1 MLLRIKKGLPMK
13 KLHILCVGF
22 ISVMGLTVGALASPN
37 FNMIGF
43 ATVSGG
49 TTGGAGGATKT
60 ISSIDQLV
68 AWGAA
73 REKNTTPEIVQISGK
88 ITGGGTTLI
97 TIKNGS
103 NITIMGV
110 GTTGELSG
118 VGLNIRDY
126 TNVIVKNLKIHE
138 IPYPDDA
145 LTLDNVQHAWVD
157 HCELYSK
164 IGAGITMDTYDGLLD
179 IKKGS
184 AFITISWCRLHDHM
198 KCSLIGHTDNTG
210 QQAEDGQIRV
220 TYHHDWFY
228 KTDGRNPSLRFGAVH
243 MFNNIYESI
252 SDYGLAARDGGH
264 AKVENCHYN
273 NVVLPMST
281 DKFPVDGLPNGYI
294 CQSGNT
300 FTGTCGANVIS
311 QTGCDFWNSTTLPYS
326 YSLDPVSSLETI
338 VKPNSGIPG
347 SPVPVITVSIDN
359 ERNSAPAVSAT
370 ASGKSMNVRTNVG
383 LAAKNVLANGEVFD
397 IYGRKVSGSCFRS
410 GFKTH
415 GVFFVKIKN

>member
-1 MLLRIKKGLPMK
+1 MK
-13 KLHILCVGF
+13 KLHVSLVGSLIAF
-22 ISVMGLTVGALASPN
+22 TAAGIFAAPN

-49 TTGGAGGATKT
+49 TTGGAGGATVT
-60 ISSIDQLV
+60 ISTIDQLV
-68 AWGAA
+68 TWGAS
-73 REKNTTPEIVQISGK
+73 REKNTTPEIAQISGK
-88 ITGGGTTLI
+88 ISGGGTTTV
-97 TIKNGS
+97 TIKNGA
-103 NITIMGV
+103 NITITGV
-110 GTTGELSG
+110 GTAGELAG

-126 TNVIVKNLKIHE
+126 TNVIVKNVKIHE

-184 AFITISWCRLHDHM
+184 AYITISWCRLHDHM
-198 KCSLIGHTDNTG
+198 KCSLIGHTDNTNS
-210 QQAEDGQIRV
+210 QAEDSQIRV

-228 KTDGRNPSLRFGAVH
+228 NTDGRNPSLRFGAVH
-243 MFNNIYESI
+243 MFNNIYENI
-252 SDYGLAARDGGH
+252 TDYGLAARDGGH
-264 AKVENCHYN
+264 AKVENCRYY

-294 CQSGNT
+294 CQTGNT
-300 FTGTCGANVIS
+300 FTGCGANVIS

-326 YSLDPVSSLETI
+326 YSLDPVSSLVTI

-347 SPVPVITVSIDN
+347 SSIPVAIDN
-359 ERNSAPAVSAT
+359 GQQSAPSTSVAAT
-370 ASGKSMNVRTNVG
+370 GKTTMMRTCVALKGINSG
-383 LAAKNVLANGEVFD
+383 VLGEAYD
-397 IYGRKVSGSCFRS
+397 IYGREISALTLRTAASAPKVYI
-410 GFKTH
+410 
-415 GVFFVKIKN
+415 VKAPGASVRLP

>member
-1 MLLRIKKGLPMK
+1 MK
-13 KLHILCVGF
+13 KIHVSLVGIF
-22 ISVMGLTVGALASPN
+22 MACFAVTFAYSQ
-37 FNMIGF
+37 MIGY

-49 TTGGAGGATKT
+49 TTGGAGGSTVT

-68 AWGAA
+68 TWGAS
-73 REKNTTPEIVQISGK
+73 REKNTTPQIVQISGK
-88 ITGGGTTLI
+88 IVGGGTTLI

-103 NITIMGV
+103 NITIQGV
-110 GTTGELSG
+110 GFTGELSG

-198 KCSLIGHTDNTG
+198 KCSLIGHSDNAG
-210 QQAEDGQIRV
+210 QQAEDSQIRV

-252 SDYGLAARDGGH
+252 TDYGLAARDGGH

-281 DKFPVDGLPNGYI
+281 DKFPTDFPMGYI
-294 CQSGNT
+294 CQTGNT

-311 QTGCDFWNSTTLPYS
+311 QTGCDFWNSSTLPYS
-326 YSLDPVSSLETI
+326 YSLDPVASLETI
-338 VKPNSGIPG
+338 VKPGSGVPG
-347 SPVPVITVSIDN
+347 SPIPVSIDDAGN
-359 ERNSAPAVSAT
+359 NVRPVSKTVAGRST
-370 ASGKSMNVRTNVG
+370 VVRTNVELG
-383 LAAKNVLANGEVFD
+383 KKNAPINGEVFD
-397 IYGRKVSGSCFRS
+397 IYGRKISGPSLHAGVKS
-410 GFKTH
+410 H
-415 GVFFVKIKN
+415 GVLIVRVNN